1 MKIMKNYRA
10 IIAVAGLLFF
20 ASTPASAQND
30 SCRVKKFN
38 FVVKVGATCPLN
50 GNDDTS
56 NKIGP
61 QLGLEALWNL
71 RKLPI
76 DIGAELYVGSAVRD
90 YLESDF
96 SNRTFSL
103 SVVSDYNFHRGS
115 KFSPFAGLGL
125 VGLGNCEQVTGSY
138 GEDKE
143 RTMFCL
149 TPRIGFVAFR
159 HLRVT
164 LDAHLTQKN
173 YSHAGLSIGYSF

>member
-1 MKIMKNYRA
+1 MKTIKNYRA

-30 SCRVKKFN
+30 SYRVKKFN
-38 FVVKVGATCPLN
+38 FVVKLGATCPLN

-76 DIGAELYVGSAVRD
+76 DLGAELYVGSAVRD

-115 KFSPFAGLGL
+115 NFAPFAGLGL
-125 VGLGNCEQVTGSY
+125 GLANCEQVKGSY
-138 GEDKE
+138 EYDNEG
-143 RTMFCL
+143 TMFCL

-164 LDAHLTQKN
+164 LDAHITQKN

>member
-1 MKIMKNYRA
+1 MKTMKYFRP
-10 IIAVAGLLFF
+10 IITVVGLLFF
-20 ASTPASAQND
+20 ASMPASAQND
-30 SCRVKKFN
+30 SCRIKKFN
-38 FVVKVGATCPLN
+38 FVVKIGATYPLN

-76 DIGAELYVGSAVRD
+76 DLGAELYVGSAVRD
-90 YLESDF
+90 YAGNDV

-103 SVVSDYNFHRGS
+103 SVVSDYSFHRDA

-125 VGLGNCEQVTGSY
+125 GLANCEQVLGSY
-138 GEDKE
+138 GYEDE
-143 RTMFCL
+143 GTMLCL

-164 LDAHLTQKN
+164 LDAHITQNN
-173 YSHAGLSIGYSF
+173 YSHAGISIGYSF

>member
-1 MKIMKNYRA
+1 MKTSKNYRA
-10 IIAVAGLLFF
+10 IIAVVGLLFI
-20 ASTPASAQND
+20 ASMPASAQND

-38 FVVKVGATCPLN
+38 FVVKAGVTCPLN

-71 RKLPI
+71 RKLPM

-90 YLESDF
+90 YAGSTV

-115 KFSPFAGLGL
+115 NFAPFAGLGL
-125 VGLGNCEQVTGSY
+125 GLANCEQVTGSY
-138 GEDKE
+138 GYEDE
-143 RTMFCL
+143 GTMFCL

-164 LDAHLTQKN
+164 LDAHITQNN

>member
-1 MKIMKNYRA
+1 MRTIKNYRA
-10 IIAVAGLLFF
+10 IIAVAGLLLF

-56 NKIGP
+56 NQIGP

-76 DIGAELYVGSAVRD
+76 DIGAELYIGSAVRD
-90 YLESDF
+90 YAGDDV

-103 SVVSDYNFHRGS
+103 SVVSDYNFHRGT
-115 KFSPFAGLGL
+115 KFAPFAGLGL
-125 VGLGNCEQVTGSY
+125 GWAKCDQVTGSY

-143 RTMFCL
+143 GSKFCL
-149 TPRIGFVAFR
+149 TPRVGFVAFR

-164 LDAHLTQKN
+164 LDAHITQKN

>member
-1 MKIMKNYRA
+1 MKTMKKYRA
-10 IIAVAGLLFF
+10 IIAVVGLMFF
-20 ASTPASAQND
+20 ASTAASAQND

-76 DIGAELYVGSAVRD
+76 DIGAELYVGGAVRD

-103 SVVSDYNFHRGS
+103 SVVSDYNFQRGS
-115 KFSPFAGLGL
+115 SFAPLAGLGL
-125 VGLGNCEQVTGSY
+125 GLANCEQVTGSY
-138 GEDKE
+138 GYEDE
-143 RTMFCL
+143 GTMFCL

-164 LDAHLTQKN
+164 LDAHVTQNN

>member
-1 MKIMKNYRA
+1 MKAFKNYRA
-10 IIAVAGLLFF
+10 IIAVVGLLSL
-20 ASTPASAQND
+20 ASTSASAQSD
-30 SCRVKKFN
+30 SYKLKKFN
-38 FVVKVGATCPLN
+38 FVVKAGVTCPLN

-71 RKLPI
+71 RTRPI

-90 YLESDF
+90 YEGSTV

-103 SVVSDYNFHRGS
+103 YGVSDYNFHRGS
-115 KFSPFAGLGL
+115 NFAPFVGVGLGL
-125 VGLGNCEQVTGSY
+125 ANCEQVKGSY
-138 GEDKE
+138 GYEDE
-143 RTMFCL
+143 GTML
-149 TPRIGFVAFR
+149 SISPRIGFVAFR

-164 LDAHLTQKN
+164 LDAHITQNN